1 MERRKKQNKNCGVR
15 CMKNRIIGTVCSVVA
30 LCVCF
35 LLCRYSFLGLHGMK
49 QYPVFLLAVGL
60 IALIVA
66 AIFDGRKI
74 MIFTIIG
81 YMGGFVLGM
90 LFNTDGVDQSGAR
103 TNNAWWI
110 WTVSFAVII
119 LAGVIWEIV
128 SKRRK
133 RNNTY

>member
-1 MERRKKQNKNCGVR
+1 
-15 CMKNRIIGTVCSVVA
+15 
-30 LCVCF
+30 
-35 LLCRYSFLGLHGMK
+35 MK